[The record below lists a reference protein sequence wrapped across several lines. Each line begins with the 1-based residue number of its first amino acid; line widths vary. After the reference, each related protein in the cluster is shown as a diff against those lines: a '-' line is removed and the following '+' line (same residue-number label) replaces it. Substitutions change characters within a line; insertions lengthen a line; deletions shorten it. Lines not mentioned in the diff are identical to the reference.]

1 MLASMLFGAAPV
13 AAQQPT
19 QSSATAEVPEIIT
32 SGTAE
37 ARVTPDRAQIFMGV
51 QTRAATA
58 AQAGTDNARKTRAVI
73 DAVKAR
79 GIPAAQIAT
88 SDYNLYP
95 EYDHREPPREGPQ
108 TPRVIGYVATNT
120 VRIEVRQLD
129 QVGGIIDAGLAAG
142 ANMVNTIQ
150 FFASNVDAAR
160 RAALAEAVSRARGD
174 AEALAKAAGGSLGR
188 LLELNTQSPPVRPL
202 VMERA
207 MRMDAGGAVAAANT
221 PIEPGQQT
229 FTVWVSGRWSLI
241 GSGVTGGSNPR

>member
-1 MLASMLFGAAPV
+1 MLASMLFGAAPI
-13 AAQQPT
+13 AAQQAA
-19 QSSATAEVPEIIT
+19 QSSATPDVPEIIT
-32 SGTAE
+32 SGTGE

-79 GIPAAQIAT
+79 GIPAERIAT

-150 FFASNVDAAR
+150 FFASNVDVAR
-160 RAALAEAVSRARGD
+160 RAALAEAVGRARGD
-174 AEALAKAAGGSLGR
+174 AEALATAAGGSLGR
-188 LLELNTQSPPVRPL
+188 LLELNTQSTPIRPL

-207 MRMDAGGAVAAANT
+207 MRMDAGAAVGVANT

-229 FTVWVSGRWSLI
+229 LTVWVSGRWALALA
-241 GSGVTGGSNPR
+241 GTTGGANPR